1 MSEFNEQKTLAEIIK
16 LNEETRKLV
25 AEAHNFEKRNQY
37 FVATFTLAVFVAG
50 IGMAKLFF

>member
-37 FVATFTLAVFVAG
+37 FVATFALAVFVAG